1 MESKCPGS
9 DFRALWQGA
18 RIIDFHEHAQLDA
31 PGWAENWR
39 GMKDTRGQW
48 ERKREGV
55 WEVEELEDREV
66 TYLRFLEQVSAR
78 KIASTFNQQ
87 HLRLTEREEI
97 DLSKKV
103 KPRSHLP

>member
-1 MESKCPGS
+1 
-9 DFRALWQGA
+9 
-18 RIIDFHEHAQLDA
+18 
-31 PGWAENWR
+31 
-39 GMKDTRGQW
+39 MKETRGQW

-55 WEVEELEDREV
+55 WEVGGLEDREV
-66 TYLRFLEQVSAR
+66 TYLQFLEQVSAR

-103 KPRSHLP
+103 KPWFSFAVVFYNFLETKKKYSLRNEVGRRW